1 MKESMKKIEEM
12 MRLSIFE
19 VFEKMFYLF
28 LEPLS
33 IEYGEYDMESS
44 IEFDGRISGEVVILL
59 SRDIVKTMVQNML
72 GLGKDEI
79 TGQHMEDCSKE
90 AVNMVCGN
98 FLSKLDSASV
108 FNLSIPS
115 FSENPPLPP
124 FDKGGMGG
132 FLSENTCRMDFDS
145 DEGNVGVIVEV
156 R

>member
-1 MKESMKKIEEM
+1 MRESMKKIEEM

-33 IEYGEYDMESS
+33 IEYGKYDMKSS
-44 IEFDGRISGEVVILL
+44 IRFDGRVSGEVVILL
-59 SRDIVKTMVQNML
+59 SRDIVKVMVQNML
-72 GLGKDEI
+72 GLGSNEI

-90 AVNMVCGN
+90 AVNMICGN

-108 FNLSIPS
+108 FDLSIPS
-115 FSENPPLPP
+115 FRMESTGVESGENA
-124 FDKGGMGG
+124 
-132 FLSENTCRMDFDS
+132 CRMDFDS

-156 R
+156 EC